1 MDLDSAFQQAE
12 QFLRRHIKTKAV
24 RAAEKRRRE
33 RKARDAA
40 RRFGRAAAVAGASG
54 VGIAGYSIAVA
65 PLVGITLAAA
75 GGAAALAAAAAAAWP
90 SRGATGFSGAEL
102 AALPG
107 AAEDWLLD
115 QRMNLPARA
124 GPALDAILSRLADL
138 QPQLGMIDPNST
150 LAWDARRLIGDHL
163 PRLIEAYCEL
173 PASTRDEDPAFRDH
187 LITGMATLADELG
200 SLCREVSKERLL
212 RFEAHGRFI
221 QSKYRDDL
229 GS

>member
-12 QFLRRHIKTKAV
+12 EFLRRHIKSKAV

-33 RKARDAA
+33 RKAREAA
-40 RRFGRAAAVAGASG
+40 RCFGRAAAVAGVSG
-54 VGIAGYSIAVA
+54 AGVAGYSLAVS
-65 PLVGITLAAA
+65 PLMGTMLLAA
-75 GGAAALAAAAAAAWP
+75 GAVTAVAAAAAASWP
-90 SRGATGFSGAEL
+90 LRRSSDFSQAEL

-107 AAEDWLLD
+107 EAEEWLLD
-115 QRMNLPARA
+115 QRMNLPVRA
-124 GPALDAILSRLADL
+124 GPALDTILLRLSDL

-163 PRLIEAYCEL
+163 PRLIQAYCEL
-173 PASTRDEDPAFRDH
+173 PASMREEDTEFRQRLVDG
-187 LITGMATLADELG
+187 LNTLAAELG
-200 SLCREVSKERLL
+200 TLSREVSRERLVT
-212 RFEAHGRFI
+212 FEAHGRFI

>member
-1 MDLDSAFQQAE
+1 MDLDRAFQQAE
-12 QFLRRHIKTKAV
+12 EFLRRHIKTKAV

-33 RKARDAA
+33 RQAREAG
-40 RRFGRAAAVAGASG
+40 RRFARAAAVAGASG
-54 VGIAGYSIAVA
+54 VGIAGYSLAVA
-65 PLVGITLAAA
+65 PLVGTTLIAA
-75 GGAAALAAAAAAAWP
+75 GAAAALVAAAAAAWP
-90 SRGATGFSGAEL
+90 SGRGQGFSGAEL

-107 AAEDWLLD
+107 EAEDWLLD

-124 GPALDAILSRLADL
+124 SPALDAILSRLADL

-173 PASTRDEDPAFRDH
+173 PVSTREEDPQYRDR
-187 LITGMATLADELG
+187 LVEGMATLADELG
-200 SLCREVSKERLL
+200 SLCREVSRERLL
-212 RFEAHGRFI
+212 KFEAHGRFI

-229 GS
+229 GG